1 MTDYKQL
8 AQELHE
14 TLKELSDYLDYEK
27 LPLSVAKK
35 LDFYFLMTLE
45 ELAQEHPTRSPNAL

>member
-8 AQELHE
+8 AQELYE

-35 LDFYFLMTLE
+35 LDLYLRTLE
-45 ELAQEHPTRSPNAL
+45 

>member
-8 AQELHE
+8 AQELYE

-27 LPLSVAKK
+27 LPLSFAKK
-35 LDFYFLMTLE
+35 HDLYLRTLE

>member
-8 AQELHE
+8 AQELYK
-14 TLKELSDYLDYEK
+14 TLEESCDYLDYHK
-27 LPLSVAKK
+27 LPFSVAKK
-35 LDFYFLMTLE
+35 LDFYFLRTPD

>member
-1 MTDYKQL
+1 MGDYKQL
-8 AQELHE
+8 AQELYE

-35 LDFYFLMTLE
+35 LDFYFLRTLD
-45 ELAQEHPTRSPNAL
+45 ELAQEHPTRSSSAL

>member
-8 AQELHE
+8 AQELYE
-14 TLKELSDYLDYEK
+14 TLKELSYYLDYEK

-35 LDFYFLMTLE
+35 LLRTPE
-45 ELAQEHPTRSPNAL
+45 KLAQGHFPMPLDAL

>member
-1 MTDYKQL
+1 MIDYKQL
-8 AQELHE
+8 AQELYE

-35 LDFYFLMTLE
+35 LDLYLRTPE
-45 ELAQEHPTRSPNAL
+45 ELAQEHPTGSS

>member
-8 AQELHE
+8 AQELYE

-35 LDFYFLMTLE
+35 LDLYLKTPE
-45 ELAQEHPTRSPNAL
+45 ELAQKHPTGDSNAL

>member
-14 TLKELSDYLDYEK
+14 TLEELSDYLDYEK

-35 LDFYFLMTLE
+35 LVLYLRTLE
-45 ELAQEHPTRSPNAL
+45 KLAQKHPTRSSSAL

>member
-8 AQELHE
+8 AQELYE

-35 LDFYFLMTLE
+35 LDLYLRTPD
-45 ELAQEHPTRSPNAL
+45 ELAQEHPTRSSSAL

>member
-8 AQELHE
+8 AQELYE
-14 TLKELSDYLDYEK
+14 TLEELSDYLDYEK

-35 LDFYFLMTLE
+35 LDLYLKTPE
-45 ELAQEHPTRSPNAL
+45 ELAQEHPTGSPNAL